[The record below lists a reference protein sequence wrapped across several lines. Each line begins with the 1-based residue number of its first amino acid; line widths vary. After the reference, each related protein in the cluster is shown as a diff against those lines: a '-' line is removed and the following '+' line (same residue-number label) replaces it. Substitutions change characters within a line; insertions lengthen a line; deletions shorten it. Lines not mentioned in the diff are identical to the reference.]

1 MSVFNE
7 YGIIC
12 GAFILPTQEDDVN
25 LPHVKIPGKMG
36 GKVNPKKVGRT
47 IHPIWQYLLNMVLL
61 VTHLF

>member
-36 GKVNPKKVGRT
+36 GKVNP
-47 IHPIWQYLLNMVLL
+47 
-61 VTHLF
+61 